1 MKSKVYAVFIDL
13 RKAFDLVCR
22 QALLFKLACYG
33 VNGGFFHI
41 IKDMYSNSIGHI
53 KINGKISEMFRISK
67 GTEQGHPLSPELFK
81 VYFQK
86 LSELLNEALTNCPT
100 LSGLRVTHLAWA
112 DDLVV
117 LSLDPESLQKQ
128 IDILEKYCSDWGL
141 EVNISKTKFMELNSK
156 FTCNDSWR
164 PTLNGQPIE
173 KVASYCYLGVI
184 ISTNGKF
191 NKAIDSLYHKGL
203 GAYFSL
209 RSINRRSVNCAAW
222 GETGK
227 LPLIFGSIKLCIK
240 YLKRAM
246 AQPPTTF
253 VRAALSE
260 QICLD
265 LSWFNNMRSLLEC
278 FGDITASQYQTSTSP
293 LLNAARLLD
302 LCQPVNIISKL
313 EESFKS
319 SWKLFIS
326 HSSKLSFYSSVKT
339 AFSWESY
346 LDHAWT
352 FNDRRS
358 TARIR
363 CSSHKLNCETCRYK
377 NIPKHERSCDH
388 CTNISVHLPDT
399 ENERHLL
406 SKCPLGKSVRDN
418 FEIKLGKSTS
428 TNPAVNID
436 SLLATV
442 GFQLNAQINGRTTP
456 DGSPKKG
463 DIHAIQLS
471 TRFIHKIYKL
481 TLEQKKTLRKT

>member
-1 MKSKVYAVFIDL
+1 MEKYRKMKSKVYAVFIDL

-53 KINGKISEMFRISK
+53 KINGKISEAFRISK

-112 DDLVV
+112 DDLVI

-141 EVNISKTKFMELNSK
+141 EVNISKTKFMELNGK
-156 FTCNDSWR
+156 FTCNNSWR

-184 ISTNGKF
+184 ISSNGKF

-209 RSINRRSVNCAAW
+209 RSTIDRRFIKAKGISKLFDSLVEPILTYGCQIWLPTLPVIKKLVRKYKHDGQVDINAIAKLPFEQVHLRHLKYLLGVNRRSANCAAW

-240 YLKRAM
+240 YFSQNQKG
-246 AQPPTTF
+246 F
-253 VRAALSE
+253 GCIVAAV
-260 QICLD
+260 I
-265 LSWFNNMRSLLEC
+265 
-278 FGDITASQYQTSTSP
+278 G
-293 LLNAARLLD
+293 
-302 LCQPVNIISKL
+302 
-313 EESFKS
+313 
-319 SWKLFIS
+319 
-326 HSSKLSFYSSVKT
+326 LSFV
-339 AFSWESY
+339 F
-346 LDHAWT
+346 L
-352 FNDRRS
+352 
-358 TARIR
+358 
-363 CSSHKLNCETCRYK
+363 
-377 NIPKHERSCDH
+377 
-388 CTNISVHLPDT
+388 
-399 ENERHLL
+399 
-406 SKCPLGKSVRDN
+406 KS
-418 FEIKLGKSTS
+418 
-428 TNPAVNID
+428 
-436 SLLATV
+436 
-442 GFQLNAQINGRTTP
+442 
-456 DGSPKKG
+456 
-463 DIHAIQLS
+463 
-471 TRFIHKIYKL
+471 
-481 TLEQKKTLRKT
+481 